1 MEPNATAALL
11 GVEASTVAVYVL
23 QAIKIEHFPFD
34 ERRTRSLVP
43 LAPRVLRD
51 YFENMIRD
59 RTKKHDEATGGGTR
73 Q

>member
-1 MEPNATAALL
+1 M
-11 GVEASTVAVYVL
+11 AVYVL

-59 RTKKHDEATGGGTR
+59 RVKKHNEATGGGTR